1 MNRPTR
7 IAILP
12 ALLAL
17 AFLSPVAGAQSTS
30 TTQAGAPSSKV
41 APGAR
46 RAERRENLVEQRIV
60 QLHKQL
66 EITPQEAPQWNAFA
80 LTMRQ
85 NAEAMEQ
92 AFRERMT
99 KMPSMN
105 ADEVMKSYANM
116 AALNAQNVQ
125 KLSASFSDL
134 YAVLS
139 PKQKTIAD
147 RLFRHEP
154 RRLRRAPVKK

>member
-1 MNRPTR
+1 MNHPIR
-7 IAILP
+7 IAMLP
-12 ALLAL
+12 AMLAL
-17 AFLSPVAGAQSTS
+17 AFLSPVAGAQSS
-30 TTQAGAPSSKV
+30 SSTQARAPSSKV
-41 APGAR
+41 ASTTR

-60 QLHKQL
+60 ELHKQL
-66 EITPQEAPQWNAFA
+66 EITLQEAPQWNAFA

-85 NAEAMEQ
+85 NADAMEQ

-99 KMPSMN
+99 KMPTMN

-134 YAVLS
+134 YGVLS
-139 PKQKTIAD
+139 PNQKAIAD

-154 RRLRRAPVKK
+154 RRLRKAPVKK